1 MRAQIAVLL
10 IVIVVAAL
18 CWSIDAAGAVNA
30 GKAKKTASEND
41 DNVETISSNSA
52 LSDRIKDLSKAAKL
66 SDELTSEEKLKL
78 RKDELRIRLTEE
90 DIVAKFGKVS
100 LEYAD
105 YLHKLGGNLH
115 KQQDFE
121 QSYVISKQIVEIHE
135 KLDGPESENTARAL
149 GNLGSASF
157 RLNRARECEVAM
169 NRALYIWLER
179 YGENSKE
186 VLLHRGKMLTFQV
199 PFAKTS
205 MGLSYDDYV
214 FNEL

>member
-1 MRAQIAVLL
+1 MRGITFLIIAVVLVTL
-10 IVIVVAAL
+10 CLTIDGGVAK
-18 CWSIDAAGAVNA
+18 A
-30 GKAKKTASEND
+30 GKSKKTSSSD
-41 DNVETISSNSA
+41 DDVETISSDGE
-52 LSDRIKDLSKAAKL
+52 LSTLLKDMTKNAKL
-66 SDELTSEEKLKL
+66 SDELTSDEKLKL
-78 RKDELRIRLTEE
+78 RKEELRIRLSED
-90 DIVAKFGKVS
+90 DIVQKFGKVS
-100 LEYAD
+100 LQYAD
-105 YLHKLGGNLH
+105 YLHKLGGNIH

-157 RLNRARECEVAM
+157 RLKHARECEVAM
-169 NRALYIWLER
+169 NRALYIWLQR

-205 MGLSYDDYV
+205 MGLSYDDYLY
-214 FNEL
+214 NEL